1 MFVCVHEAMQP
12 GVFRPDGSPPGTI
25 HSLIHTVDKSVY
37 KGSIHRRINVSE
49 TAPRRPSQSLEL
61 CQRTMVTPC
70 SLTAYTG
77 LYQAPQDGMS
87 EQCAKPALARFVTL
101 FRGYCRMA
109 VPRCQARLSR
119 GHASVPSDQGKQTG
133 VVPRLGGGTAS
144 TTRGTTGGGIAC
156 FPFCYATLPTLRS
169 LEVAGGGV
177 GIKGHKRGWLSR
189 TQSVLLRSA

>member
-1 MFVCVHEAMQP
+1 MSTEHGYTLLLYGVHGPVP
-12 GVFRPDGSPPGTI
+12 GPTRRGT
-25 HSLIHTVDKSVY
+25 
-37 KGSIHRRINVSE
+37 
-49 TAPRRPSQSLEL
+49 
-61 CQRTMVTPC
+61 
-70 SLTAYTG
+70 
-77 LYQAPQDGMS
+77 

-119 GHASVPSDQGKQTG
+119 GHASTPSDQGKQAG

-144 TTRGTTGGGIAC
+144 TTRGTTGGGPAC

-177 GIKGHKRGWLSR
+177 GRKGHKRGWLSR